1 MLNYALNV
9 LAQRTVYEVVILCL
23 TFFPNVLPCLE
34 WLARH
39 FPRCILRQC
48 GLCLVFDNKRFS
60 FLLGSVL
67 TPHGL
72 RLSLLDDALIYGL
85 LRVVLT
91 PYYFTSFQGLTA
103 GNYTPLSKWF
113 FGVFSPRPLS
123 VLSLF
128 FEAGNG
134 SKVHAPKICNTAWRC
149 NDHLFVGSRDSHTA
163 VGCLFN
169 SRCHCFFYSS
179 CR

>member
-1 MLNYALNV
+1 M
-9 LAQRTVYEVVILCL
+9 RL
-23 TFFPNVLPCLE
+23 TFSPNVLPCLE

-39 FPRCILRQC
+39 FHWCILRQC

-67 TPHGL
+67 APHGL

-128 FEAGNG
+128 SRRE
-134 SKVHAPKICNTAWRC
+134 TAQRFLHRKSVIPPE
-149 NDHLFVGSRDSHTA
+149 DVMIIFLLAA
-163 VGCLFN
+163 VTRTRLWAVC
-169 SRCHCFFYSS
+169 STPVAIVFYSS